1 MKKSLLTILPMLLI
15 ASSCK
20 VNTEDLTILTP
31 TGAPAVAFYNHYYN
45 ENYVTNSSP
54 INIVSS
60 MTDNGSDIVVIDTI
74 KGIDA
79 IKNGS
84 PYKLAANITF
94 GNFYIASTGNDDNE
108 TMDKDDVIVS
118 FGIGQT
124 PQKVFELIY
133 GTDYTN
139 IEYVENVSQA
149 AKCLQTKQTIDKSKD
164 VDYVFIAEPV
174 LTQSLKVNTD
184 AKVYANIQEKYTKKT
199 NKGLIQAGVFVKN
212 STDKNKVNKFLDDLN
227 NDISNLLADSEV
239 LTTTLKDVDNDAYV
253 AKYGIGMP
261 IAKQT
266 ISNNNKIGLGFKYAS
281 ENNDNIKEF
290 CKLFNLEVNDEE
302 IYKK

>member
-1 MKKSLLTILPMLLI
+1 MKKSLFTILPMLLI

-118 FGIGQT
+118 FGRGQT

-149 AKCLQTKQTIDKSKD
+149 AKCLQTKQTIDQSKN
-164 VDYVFIAEPV
+164 VDYVFVAEPV

-184 AKVYANIQEKYTKKT
+184 SKVYANIQEKYTEKT

-212 STDKNKVNKFLDDLN
+212 STDKNKVNKFLEDLN

-239 LTTTLKDVDNDAYV
+239 LTNTLKDVDNEAYV

-281 ENNDNIKEF
+281 ENKDNIKEF